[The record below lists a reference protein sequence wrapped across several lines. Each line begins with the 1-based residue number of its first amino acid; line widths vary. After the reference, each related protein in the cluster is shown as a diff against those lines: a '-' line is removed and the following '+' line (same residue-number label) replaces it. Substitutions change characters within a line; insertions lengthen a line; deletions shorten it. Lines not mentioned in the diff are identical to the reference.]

1 MSLLCTQR
9 AVMHKILY
17 TLMNHKVKNAVAT
30 LNAVYFLHSV
40 LLFFKLHI
48 KETPQ
53 LGNELVL

>member
-1 MSLLCTQR
+1 
-9 AVMHKILY
+9 MHKILY